1 MPCRCT
7 SIKSS
12 SIFIE
17 TVRKFQGITKRY
29 RAAFQKRTCN
39 VVVLKTLGL
48 QKCVKATMLKSN
60 LIFRF
65 FFFLRLW
72 IDILNGIKI
81 TGIKQINIMF
91 IFFQKIVC
99 YLVVWNNSYMTWN
112 HCLSETRSKTSIIWR
127 NLCYPLV
134 MLLLLGLTVSTS
146 LVLSSIKSIFI
157 CTHKICELNFRDF
170 W

>member
-17 TVRKFQGITKRY
+17 TFRKFQGITKRY

-81 TGIKQINIMF
+81 TGIKQINIM
-91 IFFQKIVC
+91 IISFQKIVC
-99 YLVVWNNSYMTWN
+99 YLVVWNNSYW
-112 HCLSETRSKTSIIWR
+112 LGIIVFQR
-127 NLCYPLV
+127 RGVRRPLFGEICVIPLLCCFYL
-134 MLLLLGLTVSTS
+134 
-146 LVLSSIKSIFI
+146 
-157 CTHKICELNFRDF
+157 D
-170 W
+170 